1 MIVIDSRE
9 LTSCRYG
16 MRICFVMLSTAGRD
30 PPPHLG
36 GGWKRRMSR
45 RRTGIGVANDVRSPD
60 AHSADRGRLRPGRSS
75 SHNQSRMLQGSQE
88 TYSRASQSQV
98 SYHFDGIMLIN
109 ILSVDGNRLEWFCN
123 ATLTSLFSFLVSSVT
138 VTIPRRSF
146 TFCYWIA
153 RNVDRLAKMTP
164 SWSVGLSSRETKM

>member
-1 MIVIDSRE
+1 MCGRSAGKLKATRHVIVIDSRE

-109 ILSVDGNRLEWFCN
+109 ILSVD
-123 ATLTSLFSFLVSSVT
+123 AIVSSGFVM
-138 VTIPRRSF
+138 RH
-146 TFCYWIA
+146 
-153 RNVDRLAKMTP
+153 
-164 SWSVGLSSRETKM
+164 